1 LEPGR
6 QPARPG
12 SSHNIIKTKRQGKS
26 ATASGAKPGTPN
38 NVQRPETRS
47 IRDAATAGGPG
58 FAEAL
63 GKVVDAVETTE
74 NQANTAV
81 SGMLNGT
88 TDVHDAMIAMQRAD
102 LTLQFSVQIRNKL
115 VQAYSE
121 IMRMPV

>member
-1 LEPGR
+1 MTIDALKGR
-6 QPARPG
+6 IPAGLP
-12 SSHNIIKTKRQGKS
+12 KP
-26 ATASGAKPGTPN
+26 ATGDA
-38 NVQRPETRS
+38 
-47 IRDAATAGGPG
+47 AATAGGAG

-63 GKVVDAVETTE
+63 GKVVQAVESTE
-74 NQANTAV
+74 TQANTAV
-81 SGMLNGT
+81 SGMLSGT